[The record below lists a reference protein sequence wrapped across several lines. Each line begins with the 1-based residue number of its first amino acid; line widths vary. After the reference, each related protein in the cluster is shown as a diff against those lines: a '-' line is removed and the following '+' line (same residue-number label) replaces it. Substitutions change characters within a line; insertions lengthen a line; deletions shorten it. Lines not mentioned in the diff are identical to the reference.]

1 MSIKSYSQHVNGHST
16 DVFLLKNFFNIVNC
30 GGIFLELGACDGIR
44 YSNTYALEKYLNFT
58 GVLIEPGKIDF
69 SNLIKN
75 RPNCKNFNCLVGTEE
90 GNIDYIGDK
99 TGVGGPLELLKN
111 IKHDSKE
118 KNWIEAWHLNKN
130 DIQKVKC
137 RKLSD
142 ILHEANI
149 KYIDFW
155 SLDVEGSELEVL
167 KTMDWNI
174 PVYIICMEVTAWGEF
189 GKSRVEECRNI
200 LRSKGFTCD
209 GIKYGLDEYWINNN
223 YFRKD
228 ILRSNKNK

>member
-1 MSIKSYSQHVNGHST
+1 MSIKYYSQLVNGHLT
-16 DVFLLKNFFNIVNC
+16 DIFLLKNFLNKKNC
-30 GGIFLELGACDGIR
+30 NGIFLELGACDGIR
-44 YSNTYALEKYLNFT
+44 HSNTYALEQYLNFT
-58 GVLIEPGKIDF
+58 GVLIEPGRIDF

-75 RPNCKNFNCLVGTEE
+75 RPNCKNFNCLVGVEE
-90 GNIDYIGDK
+90 GKVDYIGDR
-99 TGVGGPLELLKN
+99 TSVGGPLKLLENTKYN
-111 IKHDSKE
+111 PNE
-118 KNWIEAWHLNKN
+118 KNWIEAWNLNKG
-130 DIQKVKC
+130 DIQKVHC

-174 PVYIICMEVTAWGEF
+174 PVYIICMEVTAWGEI
-189 GKSRVEECRNI
+189 GQNRIEECRNI
-200 LRSKGFTCD
+200 LRSNGFTCD
-209 GIKYGLDEYWINNN
+209 GKNYGLDEYWINNN

-228 ILRSNKNK
+228 MLYSK